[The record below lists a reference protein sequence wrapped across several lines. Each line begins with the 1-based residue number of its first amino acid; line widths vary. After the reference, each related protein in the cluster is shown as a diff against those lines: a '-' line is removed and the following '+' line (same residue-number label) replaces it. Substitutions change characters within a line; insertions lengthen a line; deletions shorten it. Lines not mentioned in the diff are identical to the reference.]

1 MAQITKGVERLSE
14 VIEKDKDVREM
25 KEPTCEDK
33 RIIDRIVESVE
44 NPKEEK
50 IRIMQLTQE
59 AFKSLSNEH
68 MRYLTKKI
76 GVSYSDL
83 YGIATFYHFF
93 NLVPP
98 GKHTITV
105 CQGTACHVKGSERI
119 ISKLETLGI
128 EMNGT
133 TKDNRFSLKS
143 VRCLGCCGLSP
154 VMTVDEET
162 FGRVRTSQLDGILKK
177 YV

>member
-14 VIEKDKDVREM
+14 AIEKVKDDRETN
-25 KEPTCEDK
+25 ELTGEDK
-33 RIIDRIVESVE
+33 RIIDGIVESVE

-59 AFKSLSNEH
+59 AFKSLSNDH
-68 MRYLTKKI
+68 MMYLTKKI

-119 ISKLETLGI
+119 ISKLKTLGI

-133 TKDNRFSLKS
+133 TKDRMFSLKS

-154 VMTVDEET
+154 VITVDDET
-162 FGRVRTSQLDGILKK
+162 FGRVKTSQLEGILKK
-177 YV
+177 HV